1 MALIETAAV
10 AQVKKETLETQSE
23 WGCRAAHSFL
33 WEEVSLVRN
42 LSQPTAGGLSC
53 SSAQTETSVTFA
65 VRVNRDIYL
74 YTHMHTHNMQIQLL
88 WENHLWE
95 TAYSSKKSYWYCL
108 KWFPKWSN
116 LLGQKGI
123 FFANTITATFFC
135 CFWQQGYICCC
146 ARAIKS
152 WTHRTLTMKCFGA
165 GQTEHEPRHQPTSM
179 SPRTAP
185 PVWVPHTFIS
195 VPPGS
200 SQYNL
205 LLHAHMCTNIT
216 WVLPSVLHQRASALR
231 THPRKISLC
240 DAVRWHLHLFCTF
253 YFHAKKP
260 ENPFIHCRVLRLI
273 LDNTTQKQYF
283 PINKTSNWQWS
294 SDSRIKHTEGYG
306 LRKTALSAYIQY
318 IKDVIHLAT
327 CPGIFDVTVKTY
339 SHCRSNEISFPSQ
352 SLTHSST
359 LQNWASGRRSSF
371 YLNLSISTHKESA
384 WNYT

>member
-10 AQVKKETLETQSE
+10 VRVKKETLETQFE

-74 YTHMHTHNMQIQLL
+74 YTHMHTHYMQIQL

-95 TAYSSKKSYWYCL
+95 TAYSSKKS
-108 KWFPKWSN
+108 FIGNAWSGSLSEAIYSGKRALFCQYN
-116 LLGQKGI
+116 YSYVLLLFLTAGLHLLLCTCHEKL
-123 FFANTITATFFC
+123 NTQNSDYEMFWCRWDRTWAT
-135 CFWQQGYICCC
+135 
-146 ARAIKS
+146 
-152 WTHRTLTMKCFGA
+152 
-165 GQTEHEPRHQPTSM
+165 PPTNM
-179 SPRTAP
+179 SPHTAP

-273 LDNTTQKQYF
+273 LDNITQKQYF

-318 IKDVIHLAT
+318 IKDVIHLAA
-327 CPGIFDVTVKTY
+327 CPGISDVTVKTY
-339 SHCRSNEISFPSQ
+339 SHRRSNEVSLPISKPH
-352 SLTHSST
+352 SLQHTAEPGVRKKVFI
-359 LQNWASGRRSSF
+359 LF
-371 YLNLSISTHKESA
+371 KLKYI
-384 WNYT
+384 YP

>member
-1 MALIETAAV
+1 MV
-10 AQVKKETLETQSE
+10 PYVKQST
-23 WGCRAAHSFL
+23 RAKGHFFCQYNYSYVLLLFL
-33 WEEVSLVRN
+33 
-42 LSQPTAGGLSC
+42 TAGL
-53 SSAQTETSVTFA
+53 
-65 VRVNRDIYL
+65 
-74 YTHMHTHNMQIQLL
+74 HLL
-88 WENHLWE
+88 LCTCH
-95 TAYSSKKSYWYCL
+95 KKL
-108 KWFPKWSN
+108 
-116 LLGQKGI
+116 
-123 FFANTITATFFC
+123 NTQNSDYKMFWCRWDRTRAT
-135 CFWQQGYICCC
+135 
-146 ARAIKS
+146 
-152 WTHRTLTMKCFGA
+152 
-165 GQTEHEPRHQPTSM
+165 PPTNM
-179 SPRTAP
+179 SPHTAP

-260 ENPFIHCRVLRLI
+260 ENPFIHCCVLRLI
-273 LDNTTQKQYF
+273 LDNITQKQYF

-371 YLNLSISTHKESA
+371 YLNLSISIHKESA